1 MGRGMWILLVL
12 FTVMAVA
19 MMYQE
24 STGGIDRPWAEC
36 KENLLTQIFSGE
48 CTPRDGAIT
57 APLQDGTSA
66 TDSQP
71 AVDDGVTKV
80 DRGQ

>member
-12 FTVMAVA
+12 FSVLAVA
-19 MMYQE
+19 MIYQE
-24 STGGIDRPWAEC
+24 SSGGIERPWAEC

-48 CTPRDGAIT
+48 CTPRSGGLT
-57 APLQDGTSA
+57 APLQDGSPTEA
-66 TDSQP
+66 P
-71 AVDDGVTKV
+71 APVDDGVTKV